1 VKESKRRNVGALR
14 SNVERRC
21 LDGGDEDEIVV
32 ATTLKGERA
41 QAEAQCVC
49 VGLADLR
56 TVSVSLLAFAGCA
69 QASLRACVCVSALL
83 RISKLRVEACVC
95 VFPFS
100 TRRQRPT
107 PIQIAEQIH
116 HF

>member
-1 VKESKRRNVGALR
+1 MKESKRRNVGALR

-32 ATTLKGERA
+32 ATTLKCERA

-56 TVSVSLLAFAGCA
+56 TVSVSLLVFAGCCPGEP
-69 QASLRACVCVSALL
+69 AC
-83 RISKLRVEACVC
+83 LRVCECA
-95 VFPFS
+95 FANFQALS
-100 TRRQRPT
+100 
-107 PIQIAEQIH
+107 
-116 HF
+116 